1 MVSIQVNIRCLWN
14 LQLSVQENLPQ
25 SKLPVL
31 QQWSQR
37 HDLHQKLE
45 LPIEEAMVHVSCR
58 EKYYNNIIDITDI
71 TNAFPCFPFNAVPFM
86 TAAKFSWPASPSP
99 LTKWWDPFHEI
110 TSHLLWISDLCLA
123 AGDTKFCYWVHMVFT
138 KLNQH
143 YRLQCI
149 SDVTWIWMEVQC
161 HPLQIWLIVTTTLTI
176 WGRKN
181 TPEINCYWVN
191 GLFRRNE
198 LTHRESE
205 RKREENKRTVSL
217 QRPSTSK
224 YHNSQLL
231 SSAPGNTH
239 WSLYDIWPL
248 SLEKSSANWES
259 RKENTNMQETRDNYE
274 RMGLLKDEDEQGR

>member
-1 MVSIQVNIRCLWN
+1 
-14 LQLSVQENLPQ
+14 
-25 SKLPVL
+25 
-31 QQWSQR
+31 
-37 HDLHQKLE
+37 
-45 LPIEEAMVHVSCR
+45 
-58 EKYYNNIIDITDI
+58 
-71 TNAFPCFPFNAVPFM
+71 VPFI

-149 SDVTWIWMEVQC
+149 SDITWIWMEVQC
-161 HPLQIWLIVTTTLTI
+161 HPLQIWLTVTTTLTI

-191 GLFRRNE
+191 ELFRYNE

-205 RKREENKRTVSL
+205 RKWEENKRESRQSL
-217 QRPSTSK
+217 SRDHQLQNKTSIANCF
-224 YHNSQLL
+224 HQLL
-231 SSAPGNTH
+231 VTDVGHCMTSDH
-239 WSLYDIWPL
+239 YH
-248 SLEKSSANWES
+248 
-259 RKENTNMQETRDNYE
+259 
-274 RMGLLKDEDEQGR
+274 